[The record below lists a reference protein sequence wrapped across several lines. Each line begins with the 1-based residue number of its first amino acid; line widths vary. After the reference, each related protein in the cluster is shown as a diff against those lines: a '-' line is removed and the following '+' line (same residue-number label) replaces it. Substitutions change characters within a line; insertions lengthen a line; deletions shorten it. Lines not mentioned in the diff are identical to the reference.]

1 MIFYDCST
9 APSPRRARMFLA
21 EKGLMPK
28 SLDIS
33 IADGEQ
39 FGTEFRSVNPRGTL
53 PVLITD
59 EGTVLTENLGIAA
72 YLEAYKPDP
81 PLMGRN
87 ADEKGLVLMWNAIA
101 EQQGGMPIAEALRN
115 SHPAFHDRALPG
127 PVNHAQLPE
136 LAERGFARVSGFFD
150 LLEERL
156 KQSPYLAGERFSLAD
171 ITAFV
176 FVEFARV
183 IKMRL
188 PEEHANARAW
198 HASVQ
203 ERPSASL

>member
-1 MIFYDCST
+1 
-9 APSPRRARMFLA
+9 MFLA

-33 IADGEQ
+33 IANGEQ

-59 EGTVLTENLGIAA
+59 AGTVLTENLGIAA

-115 SHPAFHDRALPG
+115 SHPAFQDRALPG
-127 PVNHAQLPE
+127 PVNHAQLPD
-136 LAERGFARVSGFFD
+136 LAERGFTRVRGFFD

-156 KQSPYLAGERFSLAD
+156 SQSPYLAGERFSLAD